1 MTGHSPSTDGAGQAN
16 APTHAIDGTVTSG
29 WGTTIGVEEPE
40 LTVHPGALPLLFDYL
55 KQASRRSQVIIT
67 THSPDLLDLMDVEDV
82 RVVTREQGITRVEVM
97 AEKQRT
103 AVRSRLVSLSEVMR
117 AEGLQGELSIDK
129 AP

>member
-1 MTGHSPSTDGAGQAN
+1 
-16 APTHAIDGTVTSG
+16 
-29 WGTTIGVEEPE
+29 